1 MTSSTQFGFAL
12 LGLLALACGSDDTAP
27 AAPDNGK
34 HDASSQAGAGGKDA
48 GSGGTSEAGPSTGG
62 SSGSGGASGTGG
74 ATFDAAPLVPTDGGS
89 YADDKLWICL
99 PGSSHDACHE
109 SLDAT
114 IINADGTMQ
123 AEPHVFAT
131 DPPIDC
137 FYVYPTIST
146 DKLPNSDFT
155 PGDGEEIAITKQQA
169 ARLSSVCN
177 VYAPVYRQVTLTVL
191 TGAIPGTAADRE
203 VPYAD
208 ALNAWN
214 YFQTQHSKGRPFVLI
229 GHSQGAGILN
239 RLVREQIDNDP
250 AMRARLVSAFLI
262 GGNVVVPDGQDV
274 GGDFQNVP
282 LCRDKTQRGC
292 VVAYST
298 FRATAPPPDT
308 GALFGK
314 PRSGTGVV
322 ACNNPASL
330 AGGKV
335 DQKPYYPSTGTL
347 LPLGN
352 LQVTTPYV
360 TLPHF
365 LQGECVAK
373 NGFNYME
380 ITILADPAD
389 PRPDDIGGNLTPGWG
404 LHLVDV
410 HIAMGDIVDLV
421 KSQVAAMP
429 DN

>member
-1 MTSSTQFGFAL
+1 MTSPTQFGLVIA
-12 LGLLALACGSDDTAP
+12 GLLALGCSSDTTAP
-27 AAPDNGK
+27 ATGNPK
-34 HDASSQAGAGGKDA
+34 SDASSQGGAGGTA
-48 GSGGTSEAGPSTGG
+48 GSGTGGVSEAGPGG
-62 SSGSGGASGTGG
+62 AGGASGAAGAGTGG
-74 ATFDAAPLVPTDGGS
+74 TPVPLVPTDGGS
-89 YADDKLWICL
+89 YADDALWICR
-99 PGSSHDACHE
+99 PGSPHDACHE
-109 SLDAT
+109 NLDAT
-114 IINADGTMQ
+114 VVNKDGSLVV
-123 AEPHVFAT
+123 EPHVFAT
-131 DPPIDC
+131 NPPIDC

-146 DKLPNSDFT
+146 DKTPNSDFI

-169 ARLSSVCN
+169 ARLSSVCD

-191 TGAIPGTAADRE
+191 TGGVAGTAADRE
-203 VPYAD
+203 VPYGD

-214 YFQTQHSKGRPFVLI
+214 YFQSQYSKGRPFVLI

-239 RLVREQIDNDP
+239 RLVREEIDNDP

-262 GGNVVVPDGQDV
+262 GGNVGVPDGQDV

-282 LCRDKTQRGC
+282 LCRTDTQRGC

-298 FRATAPPPDT
+298 FRATSPPPAA

-330 AGGKV
+330 AGGQV
-335 DQKPYYPSTGTL
+335 VQKPYWPSVGSL
-347 LPLGN
+347 LDVTN

-360 TLPHF
+360 TLPDF
-365 LQGECVAK
+365 IKGECVLK
-373 NGFNYME
+373 DGFSYME
-380 ITILADPAD
+380 IAILGDPSD

-410 HIAMGDIVDLV
+410 HLAMGDIVDLV
-421 KSQVAAMP
+421 KAQVAALP